1 MNQNKFMKSKVSN
14 LPKSAQIRPNVR
26 LYFYRKGQPQDF
38 TKETLDNK
46 SPKTS
51 SFTSTVNSVNFVTI
65 CYMVISILRQ
75 WHDHAFYN
83 ELKKTKYA
91 AAKAITLCCVK

>member
-1 MNQNKFMKSKVSN
+1 MNQNKFTKYKVPI
-14 LPKSAQIRPNVR
+14 LPKSAQISDYL
-26 LYFYRKGQPQDF
+26 LYKKCQPQDF
-38 TKETLDNK
+38 TKGTLDNK

-75 WHDHAFYN
+75 
-83 ELKKTKYA
+83 
-91 AAKAITLCCVK
+91 